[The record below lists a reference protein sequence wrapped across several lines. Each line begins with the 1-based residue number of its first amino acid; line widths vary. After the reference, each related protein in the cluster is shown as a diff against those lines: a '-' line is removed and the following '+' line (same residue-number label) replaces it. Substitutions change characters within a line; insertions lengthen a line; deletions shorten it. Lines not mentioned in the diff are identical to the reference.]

1 MAKLCKTLPLLH
13 WFHGSTTENSAA
25 CSLPGLPPWPSY
37 VDELSWHTLPWPH
50 PLVLFHVAPC
60 FSHKD
65 LTKKSA
71 FVTFVHWF
79 QHISNHFC
87 ENSPWIESRLE
98 GNIAVVTVLRVVYVN
113 LENSW
118 WKAATHAMNYM
129 VGSLHV
135 TSSTFNFPSNGEK
148 NTLWGVYLGMTRC
161 VYAFRYVN
169 RMSTTSTS

>member
-79 QHISNHFC
+79 QHISNHWLISISYPPFWWPSC
-87 ENSPWIESRLE
+87 PISSNGYMGVSENGVYPHGQMML
-98 GNIAVVTVLRVVYVN
+98 NNHPKLVVFLKIFRQSHI
-113 LENSW
+113 LSW
-118 WKAATHAMNYM
+118 WT
-129 VGSLHV
+129 
-135 TSSTFNFPSNGEK
+135 EQ
-148 NTLWGVYLGMTRC
+148 
-161 VYAFRYVN
+161 YAPGN
-169 RMSTTSTS
+169 LT

>member
-65 LTKKSA
+65 LTKKKC
-71 FVTFVHWF
+71 FRHFRPL
-79 QHISNHFC
+79 ISTYIKSFLWEFSLNW
-87 ENSPWIESRLE
+87 ESPWREHRCCHGSPSCLRESRKFLVKGCNSRDE
-98 GNIAVVTVLRVVYVN
+98 LHGGVAACDIFYIQFSEQRRKEHFVRRVSGYD
-113 LENSW
+113 
-118 WKAATHAMNYM
+118 
-129 VGSLHV
+129 
-135 TSSTFNFPSNGEK
+135 
-148 NTLWGVYLGMTRC
+148 TLCICIQVC
-161 VYAFRYVN
+161 E
-169 RMSTTSTS
+169 